1 MYAMLTDTENSWIAS
16 NAPSAT
22 NIEAAIRSIVPG
34 SDVTLI
40 GPRARITRKSNL
52 LHPTQPAAQ
61 TTVAWLLSANGP
73 NTLAAFAP
81 RVDRALASAIGSGSQ
96 DWTGAQVTVMP
107 VVPAEDIAW
116 WNDPHGA
123 GETFTRDHV
132 NPDPRVPDENPVGRN
147 LALPDVTMPGW
158 VWVAGTLGVLGLAGY
173 AWVATRPQRLVI
185 EGAYSGAKER
195 ARGAYGKAKER
206 YDAFKSKE
214 VF

>member
-16 NAPSAT
+16 NAPSAA
-22 NIEAAIRSIVPG
+22 NIEAAIRSVVPG

-73 NTLAAFAP
+73 QTLAAFAP
-81 RVDRALASAIGSGSQ
+81 RVDRALASEIGSASQ

-132 NPDPRVPDENPVGRN
+132 NPDPRVPDENPIGRN
-147 LALPDVTMPGW
+147 LVTPDAALPGW
-158 VWVAGTLGVLGLAGY
+158 LWAVGALGAVGLVGY
-173 AWVATRPQRLVI
+173 AWVASRPQRLVI
-185 EGAYSGAKER
+185 ESAYGQAKEN
-195 ARGAYGKAKER
+195 ARTSYGQAKEK
-206 YDAFKSKE
+206 YDAWKATK
-214 VF
+214 VW